1 MARLPFAVYHLQLD
15 HSPIR
20 LSDPGLKAMAFILE
34 EHTEVEL
41 RVDIPELR
49 LLAGTVGV
57 IVHVYP
63 GGKAYEVEFD
73 GNSVGVTRVETLRS
87 EMLLPHPQGQ

>member
-1 MARLPFAVYHLQLD
+1 MAWLPFAVYRLLLG
-15 HSPIR
+15 HSPVR

-49 LLAGTVGV
+49 LLAGTVGSVGSVGV
-57 IVHVYP
+57 IVHVYSMVCN
-63 GGKAYEVEFD
+63 Y
-73 GNSVGVTRVETLRS
+73 
-87 EMLLPHPQGQ
+87 